1 VRPIVRDDIE
11 PVSPTREPP
20 ENPRQT
26 ERGALRD
33 ALTAA
38 AFFGGIVLLGGILAI
53 LFIALLQSLGLWGAP
68 A

>member
-1 VRPIVRDDIE
+1 MRNDRE
-11 PVSPTREPP
+11 PVSAGYEPG
-20 ENPRQT
+20 ESARQT
-26 ERGALRD
+26 ERRALRD

-38 AFFGGIVLLGGILAI
+38 AIFGGIVLVGGVLAI